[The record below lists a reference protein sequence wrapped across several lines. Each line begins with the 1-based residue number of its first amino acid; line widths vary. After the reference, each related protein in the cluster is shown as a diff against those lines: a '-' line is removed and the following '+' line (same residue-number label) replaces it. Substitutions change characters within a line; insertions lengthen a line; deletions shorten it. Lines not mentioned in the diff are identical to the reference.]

1 VKQKVLKK
9 RENNPYLQIAL
20 DLVNT
25 HRALQIAEEAVNGG
39 VEWIEAGTPL
49 IKAEG
54 MDVVRALHKKFPD
67 HTLVA
72 DMKTADGG
80 AIEIE
85 IAAKAGANVVL
96 MLGGSD
102 DASVTEAVE
111 AAKKYGVML
120 GCDTIDIPQERIVE
134 RALELEKLG
143 ADMICSHVGID
154 MQTIYGGEKTL
165 EVASKLREKLNP
177 TTWLAIA
184 GGINSET
191 AAKAKKIGVDVIIVG
206 GSLYKSKKPE
216 ETAKKIRKAIE
227 TAKPVESKLFKKY
240 DKAHIRDALMMVSCP
255 NISDAM
261 HRSGEMRG
269 LKPVWTGTEEQRLK
283 FVGPAV
289 TVRAYNGD
297 WSKPVEAIETA
308 EEGEV
313 IVIDAC
319 EGKNAVWGELA
330 SWSCKVKGISGV
342 IIDGAVRDIDDIR
355 KIKFP
360 IFARHFTPTAGEPR
374 GLGEINVSIECAGQH
389 VEPGDWIAADDSG
402 VVVIPKEKAQE
413 MANRA
418 IDVLEKENRFREE
431 IQRGSTLSEV
441 MYLKKWEKQK

>member
-1 VKQKVLKK
+1 MLRK
-9 RENNPYLQIAL
+9 REDNPYLQIAL

-25 HRALQIAEEAVNGG
+25 PRALQIAEEAIEGG

-54 MDVVRALHKKFPD
+54 MDAVRKLHKKFPK
-67 HTLVA
+67 HTIVA

-80 AIEIE
+80 SIEIE

-120 GCDTIDIPQERIVE
+120 GCDTIDIPQDRIVE
-134 RALELEKLG
+134 RALELEDLG

-165 EVASKLREKLNP
+165 EVAKKLKENLNP

-184 GGINSET
+184 GGLNSET
-191 AAKAKKIGVDVIIVG
+191 AAKAKEIGVDVIIVG
-206 GSLYKSKKPE
+206 GSLYKSKKPKK
-216 ETAKKIRKAIE
+216 TAEKIKTAIE
-227 TAKPVESKLFKKY
+227 KAEPVESALFKKY
-240 DKAHIRDALMMVSCP
+240 DKKHIRDALMMVSCP

-261 HRSGEMRG
+261 HRSGEMQG
-269 LKPVWTGTEEQRLK
+269 LKPVWQPTEKKPLK

-297 WSKPVEAIETA
+297 WSKPVEAIA
-308 EEGEV
+308 EAKEGDV

-319 EGKNAVWGELA
+319 EGKDAVWGELA
-330 SWSCKVKGISGV
+330 SWSCKTKGISGV

-360 IFARHFTPTAGEPR
+360 AFARYFTPTAGEPR
-374 GLGEINVSIECAGQH
+374 GLGEINVSIECAGQP
-389 VEPGDWIAADDSG
+389 VNPGDWVVADASG
-402 VVVIPKEKAQE
+402 VVVIPKEKSQE

-418 IDVLEKENRFREE
+418 IDVFEKENRIREE
-431 IQRGSTLSEV
+431 IKRGSTLSEV

>member
-1 VKQKVLKK
+1 VVKKLLRK

-25 HRALQIAEEAVNGG
+25 HRALQIAEEATNGG

-54 MDVVRALHKKFPD
+54 MEIIRKLHKKFPN
-67 HTLVA
+67 HTIVA
-72 DMKTADGG
+72 DMKTVDGG

-111 AAKKYGVML
+111 AAKKYGVLL
-120 GCDTIDIPQERIVE
+120 GCDTIDIPPEKLVE

-143 ADMICSHVGID
+143 VDMICSHVGID

-165 EVASKLREKLNP
+165 EVAQKLKKNLNP

-191 AAKAKKIGVDVIIVG
+191 AAKAKEIGVDVIIVG
-206 GSLYKSKKPE
+206 GSLYKSKEPE
-216 ETAKKIRKAIE
+216 QTAKKIKSAIE
-227 TAKPVESKLFKKY
+227 STKPVETVLFKKY
-240 DKAHIRDALMMVSCP
+240 DKAHIREALNLVSCP

-261 HRSGEMRG
+261 HRSGEMQG
-269 LKPVWTGTEEQRLK
+269 LKQVWRGTENLPFK

-297 WSKPVEAIETA
+297 WSKPVEAIEEA
-308 EEGEV
+308 QEGDV

-319 EGKNAVWGELA
+319 EGKDAVWGELA
-330 SWSCKVKGISGV
+330 TWSCKTKGISGV
-342 IIDGAVRDIDDIR
+342 VIDGAVRDIDDIR

-360 IFARHFTPTAGEPR
+360 LYARHFTPTAGEPR
-374 GLGEINVSIECAGQH
+374 GLGEINVSIECAGMP
-389 VEPGDWIAADDSG
+389 VNPGDWIVGDDSG

-418 IDVLEKENRFREE
+418 IDVFEKENRIREE
-431 IQRGSTLSEV
+431 IKRGSTLSEV
-441 MYLKKWEKQK
+441 LYLKKWEKQK